1 MFDSLS
7 KVNLSIWAAEKQN
20 LRITSTDRG
29 IVMRRN
35 EQLKKTDSP
44 SSFNIGAGANVTV
57 LRVALQKQKGS
68 RI

>member
-7 KVNLSIWAAEKQN
+7 KVNLSIWAAEKQK

-29 IVMRRN
+29 IVMRRS

-44 SSFNIGAGANVTV
+44 SSFNIGVGANVTV
-57 LRVALQKQKGS
+57 SRVALQKQKGS